1 MTQAKSEKKPNNITK
16 NDAVNEPT
24 TVADSQMKAPE
35 EKSENPNEGV
45 NE

>member
-1 MTQAKSEKKPNNITK
+1 MAQAKSEKKPNNITK
-16 NDAVNEPT
+16 NDAAN
-24 TVADSQMKAPE
+24 DQMKATE